1 MAGGGVGEAMLIGAA
16 VGATA
21 GGAGA
26 AIQGGDPLQGALVG
40 GALGGIGGGVSGA

>member
-26 AIQGGDPLQGALVG
+26 AIQGGDPLKGALLGAAMGGVG
-40 GALGGIGGGVSGA
+40 GG